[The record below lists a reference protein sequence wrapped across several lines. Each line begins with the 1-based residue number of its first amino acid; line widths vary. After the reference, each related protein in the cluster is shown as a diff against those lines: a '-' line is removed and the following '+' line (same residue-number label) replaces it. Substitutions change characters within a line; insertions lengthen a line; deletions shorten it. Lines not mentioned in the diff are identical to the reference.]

1 MMSLTLQTEFHHIL
15 FLLDMSQLPTN
26 SVNLQW
32 IDVELRVR
40 KKVLAGFLPGSQ
52 PSPGESGE
60 PHSSPRGPESWE
72 DSFSK

>member
-32 IDVELRVR
+32 IDRCGAEGR
-40 KKVLAGFLPGSQ
+40 KEGSSRISSREPALPWRIRRAPLKS
-52 PSPGESGE
+52 
-60 PHSSPRGPESWE
+60 
-72 DSFSK
+72 